1 MRGEDD
7 TGDATRSADAHLSS
21 PDGLQGLL
29 PHPSAVAAHLK
40 ECRAASALADLR
52 WRYELGSA
60 AHGLRYARETEY
72 GADGV
77 GILASALNMSPA
89 TIRRYARV
97 AETISQ
103 AEFSE
108 YVDLAGQ
115 SGMPLS
121 WCHLEELAKCRNK
134 TLRRQ
139 CARDVVSSELSV
151 LDLATRVRK
160 ATKT

>member
-1 MRGEDD
+1 MQGKDV
-7 TGDATRSADAHLSS
+7 S
-21 PDGLQGLL
+21 PAC
-29 PHPSAVAAHLK
+29 AVAAHLK
-40 ECRAASALADLR
+40 ARRAASALADLH
-52 WRYELGSA
+52 WRYDLGSA
-60 AHGLRYARETEY
+60 AHSLRYARATEY
-72 GADGV
+72 GPDGV
-77 GILASALNMSPA
+77 EILASALNMNPA

-108 YVDLAGQ
+108 HMELADQ

-139 CARDVVSSELSV
+139 CAKDAVASELSV
-151 LDLATRVRK
+151 SELALRVRAVTK
-160 ATKT
+160 A